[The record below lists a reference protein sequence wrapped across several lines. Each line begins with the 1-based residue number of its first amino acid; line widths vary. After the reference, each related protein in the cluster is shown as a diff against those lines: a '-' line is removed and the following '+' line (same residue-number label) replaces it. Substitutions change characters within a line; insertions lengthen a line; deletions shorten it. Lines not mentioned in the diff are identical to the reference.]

1 MNDEHP
7 TAVPAPDPYTQGRV
21 VNYHKN
27 GTTLVNSLVM
37 SPLRDAAG
45 IVSHYIGIQ
54 RLASAESLND
64 APAEY
69 QFRAAL

>member
-1 MNDEHP
+1 M
-7 TAVPAPDPYTQGRV
+7 

-37 SPLRDAAG
+37 SPLRGAAG
-45 IVSHYIGIQ
+45 VVSHYIGIQ
-54 RLASAESLND
+54 RLATAESLKD